1 MRRARRGCTADA
13 WASGVDPWCV
23 TLRCAS
29 AECAANR
36 QGVRGNFTL
45 SLAHSDRYL
54 ADGEAA
60 ATVTEPLAWGASEDD
75 VRAALE
81 RLNEVDRVDVKRTG
95 RGDAASEFGYVYTLT
110 FWGGRHAGATAAA
123 QAIAAATPH
132 CGSNV

>member
-1 MRRARRGCTADA
+1 MKLPRTPCRFAAHSADA
-13 WASGVDPWCV
+13 QLRYRLPFGAAPRDEILGAPAEVQTV
-23 TLRCAS
+23 ALRCAS

-60 ATVTEPLAWGASEDD
+60 ATVTEPIAWGASEDD

-81 RLNEVDRVDVKRTG
+81 DG
-95 RGDAASEFGYVYTLT
+95 
-110 FWGGRHAGATAAA
+110 AGE
-123 QAIAAATPH
+123 
-132 CGSNV
+132 CSLSS